1 MEDTRK
7 KTKAQIEAQKRYMEK
22 YCEIKVRVT
31 VDEREEIK
39 SHAET
44 MGESTTKFI
53 NRAIHETIERD
64 IKN

>member
-1 MEDTRK
+1 VEDAPK

-31 VDEREEIK
+31 VDEREDIK
-39 SHAET
+39 SHAEA

-53 NRAIHETIERD
+53 NRAIQETMKRD
-64 IKN
+64 KN